1 MASLMKSSK
10 RVSEA
15 IDELL
20 SRGVT
25 EIIDR
30 THLRKVL
37 LAGKPLRIK
46 LGIDPTG
53 PRIHLGNAVIIRKLR
68 DFQRLGHKAVFIVGD
83 FTAQIGD
90 PSDKLAKRPML
101 TALEVKANLKS
112 YRDQLSKIID
122 LSRAEFVF
130 NSRWLSK
137 LTFKE
142 VALLA
147 ETFTVQQMLARRNF
161 KERYEKGTEISIR
174 EFLYPLMQGY
184 DSVEVKADV
193 EIGGFD
199 QLFNVMAGRT
209 IQQFYGQKPQDILTG
224 EMLEGTDGRK
234 MSKSWGNVINITD
247 EPNDMFGKVM
257 SVRDDL
263 IIKYFTL
270 TTDAS
275 LEEIKAIEKGLKTG
289 KLNPRDAKARLAREI
304 VSLYHGDAAAK
315 KAEAE
320 FDKVFRTKGL
330 PSEIKTKKL
339 TKPVFELA
347 ELLVATRL
355 AKSKSEAARLIG
367 QGGVKIDGIEQS
379 DFREKISLSKE
390 GVLIQV
396 GKRNFLRVSF

>member
-1 MASLMKSSK
+1 MKSSK

-15 IDELL
+15 IDDLL

>member
-270 TTDAS
+270 TTDVS
-275 LEEIKAIEKGLKTG
+275 LEEIKIFEKDLKSG

-396 GKRNFLRVSF
+396 GKRNFLRVSL

>member
-1 MASLMKSSK
+1 MKSSK

-396 GKRNFLRVSF
+396 GKRNFLRVSL